1 MDSQRTPISPA
12 KAAAVTAAQ
21 YWGLNDVDAS
31 TGIGT
36 LDFSG
41 YGDGPSGA
49 LRINLIDGSLSALVS
64 TRHTGKE
71 AGDYRLPSPDGNYA
85 LLYVEEPRRKIEVVD
100 KKGKK
105 LATIE
110 LSEDE
115 DCDAGW
121 SPTSQACYVV
131 SSGLHVYKV
140 GSSRFTRIAGGARD
154 EAQWSSDGRYLA
166 CIATGGKKP
175 EHISRFVANSTGIV
189 RVYEFPSFKQV
200 LSTGTLASE
209 IKFSLDGSRIAFLER
224 TKDEYGD
231 YSNYDLRVA
240 EVKARRVYSVLV
252 NRREP
257 KFVWAGNGSI
267 AASSYDKYAV
277 PSVSLI
283 DIATRKQTRLASDR
297 GFALF
302 EPLAYVPS
310 RQLVA
315 YKASYGVTGEKP
327 EELWTVRL
335 GGGPVRLFPKTGGDS
350 HARR

>member
-1 MDSQRTPISPA
+1 M
-12 KAAAVTAAQ
+12 
-21 YWGLNDVDAS
+21 GLADVDAS
-31 TGIGT
+31 TGTGI
-36 LDFSG
+36 LDFSS

-64 TRHTGKE
+64 KRHTGKE

-85 LLYVEEPRRKIEVVD
+85 LIYVEEPRRKIEVVD

-110 LSEDE
+110 LSAEE

-131 SSGLHVYKV
+131 SSGLHVYKA

-175 EHISRFVANSTGIV
+175 ENISRFAANSTGIL
-189 RVYEFPSFKQV
+189 RVYEFPSFKRV
-200 LSTGTLASE
+200 LSTGRLAYC
-209 IKFSLDGSRIAFLER
+209 IKFSPDVNKIAFREMA
-224 TKDEYGD
+224 KDEYGD

-240 EVKARRVYSVLV
+240 EIKSGQVHSILV

-257 KFVWAGNGSI
+257 WFVWAGNGSI
-267 AASSYDKYAV
+267 AASIYDKYAV

-283 DIATRKQTRLASDR
+283 DIATRKQTRLVADR
-297 GFALF
+297 GFAMF
-302 EPLAYVPS
+302 GPLAYVPS
-310 RQLVA
+310 EQLVA
-315 YKASYGVTGEKP
+315 YKASLGVTGEMP
-327 EELWTVRL
+327 EELWTAKP
-335 GGGPVRLFPKTGGDS
+335 GGGPVRLFPKIGGKD
-350 HARR
+350 HAKR